1 MEKYVT
7 RDELETLLRSYE
19 KQIKAKA
26 DKSQTI
32 AVNAL
37 SGNLTLAV
45 HDRKVQFLDPNG
57 ANRNITLPATADSTD
72 LYFWIINC
80 ADAAEDLVVK
90 YGGST
95 IITVSQ
101 DEAGI
106 VWCNGSIWKG
116 FMGAKT

>member
-7 RDELETLLRSYE
+7 RDELETTLRSYE
-19 KQIKAKA
+19 KRIKAKA
-26 DKSQTI
+26 DKPQTTS
-32 AVNAL
+32 VSAL
-37 SGNLTLAV
+37 SGGLTLKT

-57 ANRNITLPATADSTD
+57 ANRDITLPATADSTD

-116 FMGAKT
+116 FVGGIT